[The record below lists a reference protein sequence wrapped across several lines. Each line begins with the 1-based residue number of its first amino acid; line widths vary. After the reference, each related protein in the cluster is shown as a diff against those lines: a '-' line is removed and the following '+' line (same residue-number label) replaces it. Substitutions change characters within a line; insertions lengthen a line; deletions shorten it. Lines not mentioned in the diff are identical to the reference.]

1 MGPIVWLITF
11 FVLLFL
17 TVPIGISIGMSI
29 IIYFTIYHTQP
40 ISFLCQNMF
49 TACDSFPLMA
59 IPFFVAGGALMTQGG
74 ITKRLVDLAE
84 AVIGHVTGGF
94 AMVTAIC
101 CAFFGAISG
110 SAPATVAAIG
120 SLMVPAMIER
130 GYSKSFALALIA
142 TSGCL
147 GVIIPPSIP
156 MVIFGTTTG
165 ASVGTL
171 FIAGIGPGI
180 VFCLALCLYSYA
192 ICKKHGWK
200 GNGQKFSIKKVGHE
214 LKNAIWALL
223 APIIILGSI
232 YGGICTP
239 TEAAAICIVY
249 ALIIG
254 KFVYKELDIKRTI
267 NSFWDGALT
276 TGTIL
281 IIVGTGTTLGRVL
294 TVAKVPQAVV
304 GAILGVSE
312 NPIVI
317 LLLLNLILLVVGC
330 LMETLSAIMILGPIL
345 YPVAAA
351 AGMDLIHFGILM
363 VVNLAVG
370 FCTPPVG
377 VNLFVAAGLRD
388 DVSFTDL
395 VKKAMPIVAILL
407 VVLLIITFCRPV
419 VMTIPG
425 LMKNG

>member
-1 MGPIVWLITF
+1 MGPLVWLITF
-11 FVLLFL
+11 FILLCL
-17 TVPIGISIGMSI
+17 TVPIGVSIGMSI
-29 IIYFTIYHTQP
+29 IVYFLLFNTQP
-40 ISFLCQNMF
+40 VSFLCQNMF

-59 IPFFVAGGALMTQGG
+59 IPFFVAGGALMSNGG
-74 ITKRLVDLAE
+74 ITKRLVDLAD
-84 AVIGHVTGGF
+84 ACIGHISGGF

-120 SLMVPAMIER
+120 GLMVPAMIER
-130 GYSKSFALALIA
+130 GYDKGFSLAIIA

-156 MVIFGTTTG
+156 MVIYGTTTG

-171 FIAGIGPGI
+171 FIAGIGPGLL
-180 VFCLALCLYSYA
+180 FCFALCLYSYLVA
-192 ICKKHGWK
+192 KKKGWK
-200 GNGQKFSIKKVGHE
+200 GNGKKFSIKRVGVE
-214 LKNAIWALL
+214 LKKAVWALL
-223 APIIILGSI
+223 APLIILGSI
-232 YGGICTP
+232 YGGFCTP

-249 ALIIG
+249 ALLIG
-254 KFVYKELDIKRTI
+254 FFVYRELDMKTML

-294 TVAKVPQAVV
+294 TVAQVPQMVV
-304 GAILGVSE
+304 NGILGISD
-312 NPIVI
+312 NPIII
-317 LLLLNLILLVVGC
+317 LLLLNLILLIVGC

-351 AGMDLIHFGILM
+351 AGMGLEHFGIMM
-363 VVNLAVG
+363 VVNLAIG

-377 VNLFVAAGLRD
+377 VNLFVAAGLRE
-388 DVSFTDL
+388 DVSFMSL
-395 VKKAMPIVAILL
+395 VRHALPIIG
-407 VVLLIITFCRPV
+407 VLLAVQLVITFCEPL
-419 VMTIPG
+419 VMTIPK
-425 LMKNG
+425 LMG

>member
-1 MGPIVWLITF
+1 MGPLVWLIAF
-11 FVLLFL
+11 AILLFL
-17 TVPIGISIGMSI
+17 TVPIGVSIGMSI
-29 IIYFTIYHTQP
+29 VIYFLLFNTQP

-59 IPFFVAGGALMTQGG
+59 IPFFVAGGALMSKGG
-74 ITKRLVDLAE
+74 ITKRLVDLAD
-84 AVIGHVTGGF
+84 ACIGHITGGF

-120 SLMVPAMIER
+120 TLMVPAMIER
-130 GYSKSFALALIA
+130 GYSKGFSLAMIA

-171 FIAGIGPGI
+171 FIAGIGPGLL
-180 VFCLALCLYSYA
+180 FCFALCVYSYFVA
-192 ICKKHGWK
+192 KKNGWK
-200 GNGQKFSIKKVGHE
+200 GNGRKFSIKRVFIE
-214 LKNAIWALL
+214 IKNAIWALF
-223 APIIILGSI
+223 APLIILGSI
-232 YGGICTP
+232 YGGFCTP
-239 TEAAAICIVY
+239 TEAAAVCIVY

-254 KFVYKELDIKRTI
+254 VFVYKELKLSSILD
-267 NSFWDGALT
+267 SFWDGALT

-294 TVAKVPQAVV
+294 TVAQVPQMVV
-304 GAILGVSE
+304 NGILGISD
-312 NPIVI
+312 NPIII
-317 LLLLNLILLVVGC
+317 LLLLNVILLIVGC

-351 AGMDLIHFGILM
+351 AGMGLEHFGIMM
-363 VVNLAVG
+363 VVNLAIG

-377 VNLFVAAGLRD
+377 VNLFVATGLRD
-388 DVSFTDL
+388 DVSFATV
-395 VKKAMPIVAILL
+395 VKHAVPII
-407 VVLLIITFCRPV
+407 VVLLIVQLIITFCEPL
-419 VMTIPG
+419 VMTIPN
-425 LMKNG
+425 LMG

>member
-1 MGPIVWLITF
+1 MGPLVWLITF
-11 FVLLFL
+11 FILLCL
-17 TVPIGISIGMSI
+17 TVPIGVSIGMSI
-29 IIYFTIYHTQP
+29 IVYFLLFNTQP

-59 IPFFVAGGALMTQGG
+59 IPFFVAGGALMSNGG
-74 ITKRLVDLAE
+74 ITKRLVDLAD
-84 AVIGHVTGGF
+84 ACIGHISGGF

-120 SLMVPAMIER
+120 GLMVPAMIER
-130 GYSKSFALALIA
+130 GYDKGFSLAIIA

-156 MVIFGTTTG
+156 MVIYGTTTG

-171 FIAGIGPGI
+171 FIAGIGPGLL
-180 VFCLALCLYSYA
+180 FCFALCLYSYLVA
-192 ICKKHGWK
+192 KKKGWK
-200 GNGQKFSIKKVGHE
+200 GNGKKFSIKRVGVE
-214 LKNAIWALL
+214 LKNAVWALL
-223 APIIILGSI
+223 APLIILGSI
-232 YGGICTP
+232 YGGFCTP

-249 ALIIG
+249 ALLIG
-254 KFVYKELDIKRTI
+254 FFVYRELDMKTML

-294 TVAKVPQAVV
+294 TVAQVPQLVV
-304 GAILGVSE
+304 NGILGISD
-312 NPIVI
+312 NPIII
-317 LLLLNLILLVVGC
+317 LLLLNLILLIVGC

-351 AGMDLIHFGILM
+351 AGMGLEHFGIMM
-363 VVNLAVG
+363 VVNLAIG

-377 VNLFVAAGLRD
+377 VNLFVAAGLRE
-388 DVSFTDL
+388 DVSFMSL
-395 VKKAMPIVAILL
+395 VRHAMPIIG
-407 VVLLIITFCRPV
+407 VLLAVQLVITFCEPL
-419 VMTIPG
+419 VMTIPR
-425 LMKNG
+425 LMG

>member
-1 MGPIVWLITF
+1 MLIIACISLLALMLLGVPITF
-11 FVLLFL
+11 SLLGAGFLAVLLGDGGLPMYMNCRGF
-17 TVPIGISIGMSI
+17 ISGVNS
-29 IIYFTIYHTQP
+29 FT
-40 ISFLCQNMF
+40 
-49 TACDSFPLMA
+49 LMA

-74 ITKRLVDLAE
+74 ITKRLVNLAD
-84 AVIGHVTGGF
+84 ACIGHVTGGF

-120 SLMVPAMIER
+120 TLMVPAMIER
-130 GYSKSFALALIA
+130 GYDKAFSLAIIA

-180 VFCLALCLYSYA
+180 AFCLALCLYSYF
-192 ICKKHGWK
+192 ICKKNGWK
-200 GNGQKFSIKKVGHE
+200 GNGKKFSIKRVGLE
-214 LKNAIWALL
+214 FKNAVWALL

-232 YGGICTP
+232 YGGFCTP

-249 ALIIG
+249 ALIVG
-254 KFVYKELDIKRTI
+254 FFVYRELDFKKTTS
-267 NSFWDGALT
+267 SFWDGALT

-294 TVAKVPQAVV
+294 TVAQVPQMVV
-304 GAILGVSE
+304 NGVLGISD
-312 NPIVI
+312 NPIII
-317 LLLLNLILLVVGC
+317 LLLLNLILLIVGC

-351 AGMDLIHFGILM
+351 AGMGLEHFGIMM
-363 VVNLAVG
+363 VINLAIG

-377 VNLFVAAGLRD
+377 VNLFVAAGLRE
-388 DVSFTDL
+388 DVSFMGL
-395 VKKAMPIVAILL
+395 VKHALPII
-407 VVLLIITFCRPV
+407 VVLLAVQLLVTFCEPL
-419 VMTIPG
+419 VMTIPR
-425 LMKNG
+425 LMG

>member
-1 MGPIVWLITF
+1 
-11 FVLLFL
+11 
-17 TVPIGISIGMSI
+17 MSI
-29 IIYFTIYHTQP
+29 IVYFLLFNTQP
-40 ISFLCQNMF
+40 VSFLCQNMF

-59 IPFFVAGGALMTQGG
+59 IPFFVAGGALMSNGG
-74 ITKRLVDLAE
+74 ITKRLVDLAD
-84 AVIGHVTGGF
+84 ACIGHISGGF

-120 SLMVPAMIER
+120 GLMVPAMIER
-130 GYSKSFALALIA
+130 GYDKGFSLAIIA

-156 MVIFGTTTG
+156 MVIYGTTTG

-171 FIAGIGPGI
+171 FIAGIGPGLL
-180 VFCLALCLYSYA
+180 FCFALCLYSYLVA
-192 ICKKHGWK
+192 KKKGWK
-200 GNGQKFSIKKVGHE
+200 GNGKKFSIKRVGVE
-214 LKNAIWALL
+214 LKKAVWALL
-223 APIIILGSI
+223 APLIILGSI
-232 YGGICTP
+232 YGGFCTP

-249 ALIIG
+249 ALLIG
-254 KFVYKELDIKRTI
+254 FFVYRELDMKTML

-294 TVAKVPQAVV
+294 TVAQVPQMVV
-304 GAILGVSE
+304 NGILGISD
-312 NPIVI
+312 NPIII
-317 LLLLNLILLVVGC
+317 LLLLNLILLIVGC

-351 AGMDLIHFGILM
+351 AGMGLEHFGIMM
-363 VVNLAVG
+363 VVNLAIG

-377 VNLFVAAGLRD
+377 VNLFVAAGLRE
-388 DVSFTDL
+388 DVSFMSL
-395 VKKAMPIVAILL
+395 VRHALPIIG
-407 VVLLIITFCRPV
+407 VLLAVQLVITFCEPL
-419 VMTIPG
+419 VMTIPK
-425 LMKNG
+425 LMG

>member
-1 MGPIVWLITF
+1 MGPLVWLITF
-11 FVLLFL
+11 FILLCL
-17 TVPIGISIGMSI
+17 TVPIGVSIGMSI
-29 IIYFTIYHTQP
+29 IVYFLLFNTQP

-59 IPFFVAGGALMTQGG
+59 IPFFVAGGALMSNGG
-74 ITKRLVDLAE
+74 ITKRLVDLAD
-84 AVIGHVTGGF
+84 ACIGHISGGF

-120 SLMVPAMIER
+120 GLMVPAMIER
-130 GYSKSFALALIA
+130 GYDKGFSLAIIA

-156 MVIFGTTTG
+156 MVIYGTTTG

-171 FIAGIGPGI
+171 FIAGIGPGLL
-180 VFCLALCLYSYA
+180 FCFALCLYSYLVA
-192 ICKKHGWK
+192 KKKGWK
-200 GNGQKFSIKKVGHE
+200 GNGKKFSIKRVGVE
-214 LKNAIWALL
+214 LKNAVWALL
-223 APIIILGSI
+223 APLIILGSI
-232 YGGICTP
+232 YGGFCTP

-249 ALIIG
+249 ALLIG
-254 KFVYKELDIKRTI
+254 FFVYRELDMKTML

-294 TVAKVPQAVV
+294 TVAQVPQLVV
-304 GAILGVSE
+304 NGILGISD
-312 NPIVI
+312 NPIII
-317 LLLLNLILLVVGC
+317 LLLLNLILLIVGC

-351 AGMDLIHFGILM
+351 AGMGLEHFGIMM
-363 VVNLAVG
+363 VVNLAIG

-377 VNLFVAAGLRD
+377 VNLFVAAGLRE
-388 DVSFTDL
+388 DVSFMSL
-395 VKKAMPIVAILL
+395 VRHALPIIG
-407 VVLLIITFCRPV
+407 VLLAVQLVITFCEPL
-419 VMTIPG
+419 VMTIPR
-425 LMKNG
+425 LMG

>member
-1 MGPIVWLITF
+1 MGPLVWLITF
-11 FVLLFL
+11 FILLCL
-17 TVPIGISIGMSI
+17 TVPIGVSIGMSI
-29 IIYFTIYHTQP
+29 IVYFLLFNTQP
-40 ISFLCQNMF
+40 VSFLCQNMF

-59 IPFFVAGGALMTQGG
+59 IPFFVAGGALMSNGG
-74 ITKRLVDLAE
+74 ITKRLVDLAD
-84 AVIGHVTGGF
+84 ACIGHISGGF

-120 SLMVPAMIER
+120 GLMVPAMIER
-130 GYSKSFALALIA
+130 GYDKGFSLAIIA

-156 MVIFGTTTG
+156 MVIYGTTTG

-171 FIAGIGPGI
+171 FIAGIGPGLL
-180 VFCLALCLYSYA
+180 FCFALCLYSYLVA
-192 ICKKHGWK
+192 KKKGWK
-200 GNGQKFSIKKVGHE
+200 GNGKKFSIKRVGVE
-214 LKNAIWALL
+214 LKNAVWALL
-223 APIIILGSI
+223 APLIILGSI
-232 YGGICTP
+232 YGGFCTP

-249 ALIIG
+249 ALLIG
-254 KFVYKELDIKRTI
+254 FFVYRELDMKTML

-294 TVAKVPQAVV
+294 TVAQVPQLVV
-304 GAILGVSE
+304 NGILGISD
-312 NPIVI
+312 NPIII
-317 LLLLNLILLVVGC
+317 LLLLNLILLIVGC

-351 AGMDLIHFGILM
+351 AGMGLEHFGIMM
-363 VVNLAVG
+363 VVNLAIG

-377 VNLFVAAGLRD
+377 VNLFVAAGLRE
-388 DVSFTDL
+388 DVSFMSL
-395 VKKAMPIVAILL
+395 VRHAMPIIG
-407 VVLLIITFCRPV
+407 VLLAVQLVITFCEPL
-419 VMTIPG
+419 VMTIPR
-425 LMKNG
+425 LMG

>member
-1 MGPIVWLITF
+1 MGPLVWLITF
-11 FVLLFL
+11 FILLCL
-17 TVPIGISIGMSI
+17 TVPIGVSIGMSI
-29 IIYFTIYHTQP
+29 IVYFLLFNTQP
-40 ISFLCQNMF
+40 VSFLCQNMF

-59 IPFFVAGGALMTQGG
+59 IPFFVAGGALMSNGG
-74 ITKRLVDLAE
+74 ITKRLVDLAD
-84 AVIGHVTGGF
+84 ACIGHISGGF

-120 SLMVPAMIER
+120 GLMVPAMIER
-130 GYSKSFALALIA
+130 GYDKGFSLAIIA

-156 MVIFGTTTG
+156 MVIYGTTTG

-171 FIAGIGPGI
+171 FIAGIGPGLL
-180 VFCLALCLYSYA
+180 FCFALCLYSYLVA
-192 ICKKHGWK
+192 KKKGWK
-200 GNGQKFSIKKVGHE
+200 GNGKKFSIKRVGVE
-214 LKNAIWALL
+214 LKKAVWALL
-223 APIIILGSI
+223 APLIILGSI
-232 YGGICTP
+232 YGGFCTP

-249 ALIIG
+249 ALLIG
-254 KFVYKELDIKRTI
+254 FFVYRELDMKTML

-294 TVAKVPQAVV
+294 TVARVPQMVV
-304 GAILGVSE
+304 NGILGISD
-312 NPIVI
+312 NPIII
-317 LLLLNLILLVVGC
+317 LLLLNLILLIVGC

-351 AGMDLIHFGILM
+351 AGMGLEHFGIMM
-363 VVNLAVG
+363 VVNLAIG

-377 VNLFVAAGLRD
+377 VNLFVAAGLRE
-388 DVSFTDL
+388 DVSFMSL
-395 VKKAMPIVAILL
+395 VRHALPIIG
-407 VVLLIITFCRPV
+407 VLLAVQLVITFCEPL
-419 VMTIPG
+419 VMTIPR
-425 LMKNG
+425 LMG

>member
-1 MGPIVWLITF
+1 MGPLVWLITF
-11 FVLLFL
+11 FILLCL
-17 TVPIGISIGMSI
+17 TVPIGVSIGMSI
-29 IIYFTIYHTQP
+29 IIYFLLFNTQP

-59 IPFFVAGGALMTQGG
+59 IPFFVAGGALMSNGG
-74 ITKRLVDLAE
+74 ITKRLVDLAD
-84 AVIGHVTGGF
+84 ACIGHISGGF

-120 SLMVPAMIER
+120 GLMVPAMIER
-130 GYSKSFALALIA
+130 GYDKGFSLAIIA

-156 MVIFGTTTG
+156 MVIYGTTTG
-165 ASVGTL
+165 AAVGTL
-171 FIAGIGPGI
+171 FIAGIGPGLL
-180 VFCLALCLYSYA
+180 FCFALCLYSYIVA
-192 ICKKHGWK
+192 KKNGWK
-200 GNGQKFSIKKVGHE
+200 GNGKKFSIKRVGKE
-214 LKNAIWALL
+214 LKNAVWALL
-223 APIIILGSI
+223 APLIILGSI
-232 YGGICTP
+232 YGGFCTP

-249 ALIIG
+249 ALLIG
-254 KFVYKELDIKRTI
+254 FFVYRELDIKTML

-294 TVAKVPQAVV
+294 TVAQVPQLVV
-304 GAILGVSE
+304 NGVLGISD

-317 LLLLNLILLVVGC
+317 LLLLNLILLIVGC
-330 LMETLSAIMILGPIL
+330 LMETLSAIMILAPIL

-351 AGMDLIHFGILM
+351 AGMGLEHFGIMM
-363 VVNLAVG
+363 VINLAIG

-377 VNLFVAAGLRD
+377 VNLFVAAGLRE
-388 DVSFTDL
+388 DVSFMNL
-395 VKKAMPIVAILL
+395 VKHAMPIIAVLL
-407 VVLLIITFCRPV
+407 VVQLVVTFCEPL
-419 VMTIPG
+419 VMTIPR
-425 LMKNG
+425 LMG

>member
-1 MGPIVWLITF
+1 MGPLVWLITF
-11 FVLLFL
+11 FILLCL
-17 TVPIGISIGMSI
+17 TVPIGVSIGMSI
-29 IIYFTIYHTQP
+29 IIYFLLFNTQP
-40 ISFLCQNMF
+40 VSFLCQNMF

-59 IPFFVAGGALMTQGG
+59 IPFFVAGGALMSNGG
-74 ITKRLVDLAE
+74 ITKRLVDLAD
-84 AVIGHVTGGF
+84 ACIGHISGGF

-120 SLMVPAMIER
+120 GLMVPAMIER
-130 GYSKSFALALIA
+130 GYDKGFSLAIIA

-156 MVIFGTTTG
+156 MVIYGTTTG

-171 FIAGIGPGI
+171 FIAGIGPGLL
-180 VFCLALCLYSYA
+180 FCFALCLYSYLVA
-192 ICKKHGWK
+192 KKKGWK
-200 GNGQKFSIKKVGHE
+200 GNGKKFSIKRVGVE
-214 LKNAIWALL
+214 LKKAVWALL
-223 APIIILGSI
+223 APLIILGSI
-232 YGGICTP
+232 YGGFCTP

-249 ALIIG
+249 ALLIG
-254 KFVYKELDIKRTI
+254 FFVYRELDMKTML

-294 TVAKVPQAVV
+294 TVAQVPQMVV
-304 GAILGVSE
+304 NGILGISD
-312 NPIVI
+312 NPIII
-317 LLLLNLILLVVGC
+317 LLLLNLILLIVGC

-351 AGMDLIHFGILM
+351 AGMGLEHFGIMM
-363 VVNLAVG
+363 VVNLAIG

-377 VNLFVAAGLRD
+377 VNLFVAAGLRE
-388 DVSFTDL
+388 DVSFMSL
-395 VKKAMPIVAILL
+395 VRHALPIIGVLL
-407 VVLLIITFCRPV
+407 TVQLIITFCEPL
-419 VMTIPG
+419 VMTIPK
-425 LMKNG
+425 LMG

>member
-1 MGPIVWLITF
+1 MGPLVWLITF
-11 FVLLFL
+11 FILLCL
-17 TVPIGISIGMSI
+17 TVPIGVSIGMSI
-29 IIYFTIYHTQP
+29 IVYFLLFNPQP

-49 TACDSFPLMA
+49 TACDSFPLMV
-59 IPFFVAGGALMTQGG
+59 IPFFVAGGALMSNGG
-74 ITKRLVDLAE
+74 ITKRLVDLAD
-84 AVIGHVTGGF
+84 ACIGHISGGF

-120 SLMVPAMIER
+120 GLMVPAMIER
-130 GYSKSFALALIA
+130 GYDKGFSLAIIA

-156 MVIFGTTTG
+156 MVIYGTTTG

-171 FIAGIGPGI
+171 FIAGIGPGLL
-180 VFCLALCLYSYA
+180 FCFALCLYSYLVA
-192 ICKKHGWK
+192 KKKGWK
-200 GNGQKFSIKKVGHE
+200 GNGKKFSIKRVGVE
-214 LKNAIWALL
+214 LKNAVWALL
-223 APIIILGSI
+223 APLIILGSI
-232 YGGICTP
+232 YGGFCTP

-249 ALIIG
+249 ALLIG
-254 KFVYKELDIKRTI
+254 FFVYRELDMKTML

-294 TVAKVPQAVV
+294 TVAQVPQLVV
-304 GAILGVSE
+304 NGILGISD
-312 NPIVI
+312 NPIII
-317 LLLLNLILLVVGC
+317 LLLLNLILLIVGC

-351 AGMDLIHFGILM
+351 AGMGLEHFGIMM
-363 VVNLAVG
+363 VVNLAIG

-377 VNLFVAAGLRD
+377 VNLFVAAGLRE
-388 DVSFTDL
+388 DVSFMSL
-395 VKKAMPIVAILL
+395 VRHALPIIGVLL
-407 VVLLIITFCRPV
+407 VVQLVITFCEPL
-419 VMTIPG
+419 VMTIPR
-425 LMKNG
+425 LMG

>member
-1 MGPIVWLITF
+1 MGPLVWLITF
-11 FVLLFL
+11 FILLCL
-17 TVPIGISIGMSI
+17 TVPIGVSIGMSI
-29 IIYFTIYHTQP
+29 IVYFLLFNTQP

-59 IPFFVAGGALMTQGG
+59 IPFFVAGGALMSNGG
-74 ITKRLVDLAE
+74 ITKRLVDLAD
-84 AVIGHVTGGF
+84 ACIGHISGGF

-120 SLMVPAMIER
+120 GLMVPAMIER
-130 GYSKSFALALIA
+130 GYDKGFSLAIIA

-156 MVIFGTTTG
+156 MVIYGTTTG

-171 FIAGIGPGI
+171 FIAGIGPGLL
-180 VFCLALCLYSYA
+180 FCFALCLYSYLVA
-192 ICKKHGWK
+192 KKKGWK
-200 GNGQKFSIKKVGHE
+200 GNGKKFSIKRVGVE
-214 LKNAIWALL
+214 LKKAVWALL
-223 APIIILGSI
+223 APLIILGSI
-232 YGGICTP
+232 YGGFCTP

-249 ALIIG
+249 ALLIG
-254 KFVYKELDIKRTI
+254 FFVYRELDMKTML

-294 TVAKVPQAVV
+294 TVAQVPQMVV
-304 GAILGVSE
+304 NGILGISD
-312 NPIVI
+312 NPIII
-317 LLLLNLILLVVGC
+317 LLLLNLILLIVGC

-351 AGMDLIHFGILM
+351 AGMGLEHFGIMM
-363 VVNLAVG
+363 VVNLAIG

-377 VNLFVAAGLRD
+377 VNLFVAAGLRE
-388 DVSFTDL
+388 DVSFMSL
-395 VKKAMPIVAILL
+395 VRHALPIIG
-407 VVLLIITFCRPV
+407 VLLAVQLVITFCEPL
-419 VMTIPG
+419 VMTIPK
-425 LMKNG
+425 LMG

>member
-1 MGPIVWLITF
+1 MGPLVWLITF
-11 FVLLFL
+11 FILLCL
-17 TVPIGISIGMSI
+17 TVPIGVSIGMSI
-29 IIYFTIYHTQP
+29 IVYFLLFNTQP
-40 ISFLCQNMF
+40 VSFLCQNMF

-59 IPFFVAGGALMTQGG
+59 IPFFVAGGALMSNGG
-74 ITKRLVDLAE
+74 ITKRLVDLAD
-84 AVIGHVTGGF
+84 ACIGHISGGF

-120 SLMVPAMIER
+120 GLMVPAMIER
-130 GYSKSFALALIA
+130 GYDKGFSLAIIA

-156 MVIFGTTTG
+156 MVIYGTTTG

-171 FIAGIGPGI
+171 FIAGIGPGLL
-180 VFCLALCLYSYA
+180 FCFVLCLYSYLVA
-192 ICKKHGWK
+192 KKKGWK
-200 GNGQKFSIKKVGHE
+200 GNGKKFSIKRVGVE
-214 LKNAIWALL
+214 LKKAVWALL
-223 APIIILGSI
+223 APLIILGSI
-232 YGGICTP
+232 YGGFCTP

-249 ALIIG
+249 ALLIG
-254 KFVYKELDIKRTI
+254 FFVYRELDMKTML

-294 TVAKVPQAVV
+294 TVAQVPQMVV
-304 GAILGVSE
+304 NGILGISD
-312 NPIVI
+312 NPIII
-317 LLLLNLILLVVGC
+317 LLLLNLILLIVGC

-351 AGMDLIHFGILM
+351 AGMGLEHFGIMM
-363 VVNLAVG
+363 VVNLAIG

-377 VNLFVAAGLRD
+377 VNLFVAAGLRE
-388 DVSFTDL
+388 DVSFMSL
-395 VKKAMPIVAILL
+395 VRHALPIIGVLL
-407 VVLLIITFCRPV
+407 TVQLIITFCEPL
-419 VMTIPG
+419 VMTIPK
-425 LMKNG
+425 LMG

>member
-1 MGPIVWLITF
+1 MGPLVWLITF
-11 FVLLFL
+11 FILLCL
-17 TVPIGISIGMSI
+17 TVPIGVSIGMSI
-29 IIYFTIYHTQP
+29 IVYFLLFNTQP

-59 IPFFVAGGALMTQGG
+59 IPFFVAGGALMSNGG
-74 ITKRLVDLAE
+74 ITKRLVDLAD
-84 AVIGHVTGGF
+84 ACIGHISGGF

-120 SLMVPAMIER
+120 GLMVPAMIER
-130 GYSKSFALALIA
+130 GYDKGFSLAIIA

-156 MVIFGTTTG
+156 MVIYGTTTG

-171 FIAGIGPGI
+171 FIAGIGPGLL
-180 VFCLALCLYSYA
+180 FCFALCLYSYLVA
-192 ICKKHGWK
+192 KKKGWK
-200 GNGQKFSIKKVGHE
+200 GNGKKFSIKRVGVE
-214 LKNAIWALL
+214 LKKAVWALL
-223 APIIILGSI
+223 APLIILGSI
-232 YGGICTP
+232 YGGFCTP

-249 ALIIG
+249 ALLIG
-254 KFVYKELDIKRTI
+254 FFVYRELDMKTML

-294 TVAKVPQAVV
+294 TVAQVPQMVV
-304 GAILGVSE
+304 NGILGISD
-312 NPIVI
+312 NPIII
-317 LLLLNLILLVVGC
+317 LLLLNLILLIVGC

-351 AGMDLIHFGILM
+351 AGMGLEHFGIMM
-363 VVNLAVG
+363 VVNLAIG

-377 VNLFVAAGLRD
+377 VNLFVAAGLRE
-388 DVSFTDL
+388 DVSFMSL
-395 VKKAMPIVAILL
+395 VRHAMPIIG
-407 VVLLIITFCRPV
+407 VLLAVQLVITFCEPL
-419 VMTIPG
+419 VMTIPK
-425 LMKNG
+425 LMG

>member
-1 MGPIVWLITF
+1 MGPLVWLITF
-11 FVLLFL
+11 FILLCL
-17 TVPIGISIGMSI
+17 TVPIGVSIGMSI
-29 IIYFTIYHTQP
+29 IVYFLLFNTQP

-59 IPFFVAGGALMTQGG
+59 IPFFVAGGALMSNGG
-74 ITKRLVDLAE
+74 ITKRLVDLAD
-84 AVIGHVTGGF
+84 ACIGHISGGF

-120 SLMVPAMIER
+120 GLMVPAMIER
-130 GYSKSFALALIA
+130 GYDKGFSLAIIA

-156 MVIFGTTTG
+156 MVIYGTTTG

-171 FIAGIGPGI
+171 FIAGIGPGLL
-180 VFCLALCLYSYA
+180 FCFALCLYSYLVA
-192 ICKKHGWK
+192 KKKGWK
-200 GNGQKFSIKKVGHE
+200 GNGKKFSIKRVGVE
-214 LKNAIWALL
+214 LKNAVWALL
-223 APIIILGSI
+223 APLIILGSI
-232 YGGICTP
+232 YGGFCTP

-249 ALIIG
+249 ALLIG
-254 KFVYKELDIKRTI
+254 FFVYRELDMKTML

-294 TVAKVPQAVV
+294 TVAQVPQLVV
-304 GAILGVSE
+304 NGILGISD
-312 NPIVI
+312 NPIII
-317 LLLLNLILLVVGC
+317 LLLLNLILLIVGC

-351 AGMDLIHFGILM
+351 AGMGLEHFGIMM
-363 VVNLAVG
+363 VVNLAIG

-377 VNLFVAAGLRD
+377 VNLFVAAGLRE
-388 DVSFTDL
+388 DVSFMSL
-395 VKKAMPIVAILL
+395 VRHALPIIG
-407 VVLLIITFCRPV
+407 VLLAVQLVITFCEPL
-419 VMTIPG
+419 VMSIPR
-425 LMKNG
+425 LMG

>member
-1 MGPIVWLITF
+1 MGPLVWLITF
-11 FVLLFL
+11 FILLCL
-17 TVPIGISIGMSI
+17 TVPIGVSIGMSI
-29 IIYFTIYHTQP
+29 IVYFLLFNTQP

-59 IPFFVAGGALMTQGG
+59 IPFFVAGGALMSNGG
-74 ITKRLVDLAE
+74 ITKRLVDLAD
-84 AVIGHVTGGF
+84 ACIGHISGGF

-120 SLMVPAMIER
+120 GLMVPAMIER
-130 GYSKSFALALIA
+130 GYDKGFSLAIIA

-156 MVIFGTTTG
+156 MVIYGTTTG
-165 ASVGTL
+165 APVGTL
-171 FIAGIGPGI
+171 FIAGIGPGLL
-180 VFCLALCLYSYA
+180 FCFALCLYSYLVA
-192 ICKKHGWK
+192 KKKGWK
-200 GNGQKFSIKKVGHE
+200 GNGKKFSIKRVGVE
-214 LKNAIWALL
+214 LKNAVWALL
-223 APIIILGSI
+223 APLIILGSI
-232 YGGICTP
+232 YGGFCTP

-249 ALIIG
+249 ALLIG
-254 KFVYKELDIKRTI
+254 FFVYRELDMKTML

-294 TVAKVPQAVV
+294 TVAQVPQLVV
-304 GAILGVSE
+304 NGILGISD
-312 NPIVI
+312 NPIII
-317 LLLLNLILLVVGC
+317 LLLLNLILLIVGC

-351 AGMDLIHFGILM
+351 AGMGLEHFGIMM
-363 VVNLAVG
+363 VVNLAIG

-377 VNLFVAAGLRD
+377 VNLFVAAGLRE
-388 DVSFTDL
+388 DVSFMSL
-395 VKKAMPIVAILL
+395 VRHALPIIG
-407 VVLLIITFCRPV
+407 VLLAVQLVITFCEPL
-419 VMTIPG
+419 VMTIPR
-425 LMKNG
+425 LMG

>member
-1 MGPIVWLITF
+1 MGPLVWLITF
-11 FVLLFL
+11 FILLCL
-17 TVPIGISIGMSI
+17 TVPIGVSIGMSI
-29 IIYFTIYHTQP
+29 IVYFLLFNTQP
-40 ISFLCQNMF
+40 VSFLCQNMF

-59 IPFFVAGGALMTQGG
+59 IPFFVAGGALMSNGG
-74 ITKRLVDLAE
+74 ITKRLVDLAD
-84 AVIGHVTGGF
+84 ACIGHISGGF

-120 SLMVPAMIER
+120 GLMVPAMIER
-130 GYSKSFALALIA
+130 GYDKGFSLAIIA

-156 MVIFGTTTG
+156 MVIYGTTTG

-171 FIAGIGPGI
+171 FIAGIGPGLL
-180 VFCLALCLYSYA
+180 FCFALCLYSYLVA
-192 ICKKHGWK
+192 KKKGWK
-200 GNGQKFSIKKVGHE
+200 GNGKKFSIKRVGVE
-214 LKNAIWALL
+214 LKKAVWALL
-223 APIIILGSI
+223 APLIILGSI
-232 YGGICTP
+232 YGGFCTP

-249 ALIIG
+249 ALLIG
-254 KFVYKELDIKRTI
+254 FFVYRELDMKTML

-294 TVAKVPQAVV
+294 TVAQVPQMVV
-304 GAILGVSE
+304 NGILGISD
-312 NPIVI
+312 NPIII
-317 LLLLNLILLVVGC
+317 LLLLNLILLIVGC

-351 AGMDLIHFGILM
+351 AGMGLEHFGIMM
-363 VVNLAVG
+363 VVNLAIG

-377 VNLFVAAGLRD
+377 VNLFVAAGLRE
-388 DVSFTDL
+388 DVSFMSL
-395 VKKAMPIVAILL
+395 VRHALPIIG
-407 VVLLIITFCRPV
+407 VLLAVQLVITFCEPL
-419 VMTIPG
+419 VMTIPR
-425 LMKNG
+425 LMG

>member
-1 MGPIVWLITF
+1 MGPLVWLITF
-11 FVLLFL
+11 FILLCL
-17 TVPIGISIGMSI
+17 TVPIGVSIGMSI
-29 IIYFTIYHTQP
+29 IVYFLLFNTQP

-59 IPFFVAGGALMTQGG
+59 IPFFVAGGALMSNGG
-74 ITKRLVDLAE
+74 ITKRLVDLAD
-84 AVIGHVTGGF
+84 ACIGHISGGF

-120 SLMVPAMIER
+120 GLMVPAMIER
-130 GYSKSFALALIA
+130 GYDKGFSLAIIA

-156 MVIFGTTTG
+156 MVIYGTTTG

-171 FIAGIGPGI
+171 FIAGIGPGLL
-180 VFCLALCLYSYA
+180 FCFALCLYSYLVA
-192 ICKKHGWK
+192 KKKGWK
-200 GNGQKFSIKKVGHE
+200 GNGKKFSIKRVGVE
-214 LKNAIWALL
+214 LKNAVWALL
-223 APIIILGSI
+223 APLIILGSI
-232 YGGICTP
+232 YGGFCTP

-249 ALIIG
+249 ALLIG
-254 KFVYKELDIKRTI
+254 FFVYRELDMKTML

-294 TVAKVPQAVV
+294 TVAQVPQLVV
-304 GAILGVSE
+304 NGILGISD
-312 NPIVI
+312 NPIII
-317 LLLLNLILLVVGC
+317 LLLLNLILLIVGC

-351 AGMDLIHFGILM
+351 AGMGLEHFGIMM
-363 VVNLAVG
+363 VVNLAIG

-377 VNLFVAAGLRD
+377 VNLFVAAGLRE
-388 DVSFTDL
+388 DVSFMSL
-395 VKKAMPIVAILL
+395 VRHAMPIIR
-407 VVLLIITFCRPV
+407 VLLAVQLVITFCEPL
-419 VMTIPG
+419 VMTIPR
-425 LMKNG
+425 LMG

>member
-1 MGPIVWLITF
+1 MGPLVWLITF
-11 FVLLFL
+11 FILLCL
-17 TVPIGISIGMSI
+17 TVPIGVSIGMSI
-29 IIYFTIYHTQP
+29 IVYFLLFNTQP

-59 IPFFVAGGALMTQGG
+59 IPFFVAGGALMSNGG
-74 ITKRLVDLAE
+74 ITKRLVDLAD
-84 AVIGHVTGGF
+84 ACIGHISGGF

-120 SLMVPAMIER
+120 GLMVPAMIER
-130 GYSKSFALALIA
+130 GYDKGFSLAIIA

-156 MVIFGTTTG
+156 MVIYGTTTG

-171 FIAGIGPGI
+171 FIAGIGPGLL
-180 VFCLALCLYSYA
+180 FCFALCLYSYLVA
-192 ICKKHGWK
+192 KKKGWK
-200 GNGQKFSIKKVGHE
+200 GNGKKFSIKRVGVE
-214 LKNAIWALL
+214 LKKAVWALL
-223 APIIILGSI
+223 APLIILGSI
-232 YGGICTP
+232 YGGFCTP

-249 ALIIG
+249 ALLIG
-254 KFVYKELDIKRTI
+254 FFVYRELDMKTML

-294 TVAKVPQAVV
+294 TVAQVPQLVV
-304 GAILGVSE
+304 NGILGISD
-312 NPIVI
+312 NPIII
-317 LLLLNLILLVVGC
+317 LLLLNLILLIVGC

-351 AGMDLIHFGILM
+351 AGMGLEHFGIMM
-363 VVNLAVG
+363 VVNLAIG

-377 VNLFVAAGLRD
+377 VNLFVAAGLRE
-388 DVSFTDL
+388 DVSFMSL
-395 VKKAMPIVAILL
+395 VRHAMPIIG
-407 VVLLIITFCRPV
+407 VLLAVQLVITFCEPL
-419 VMTIPG
+419 VMTIPR
-425 LMKNG
+425 LMG

>member
-1 MGPIVWLITF
+1 MGPLVWLITF
-11 FVLLFL
+11 FILLCL
-17 TVPIGISIGMSI
+17 TVPIGVSIGMSI
-29 IIYFTIYHTQP
+29 IVYFLLFNTQP

-59 IPFFVAGGALMTQGG
+59 IPFFVAGGALMSNGG
-74 ITKRLVDLAE
+74 ITKRLVDLAD
-84 AVIGHVTGGF
+84 ACIGHISGGF

-120 SLMVPAMIER
+120 GLMVPAMIER
-130 GYSKSFALALIA
+130 GYDKGFSLAIIA

-156 MVIFGTTTG
+156 MVIYGTTTG

-171 FIAGIGPGI
+171 FIAGIGPGLL
-180 VFCLALCLYSYA
+180 FCFALCLYSYLVA
-192 ICKKHGWK
+192 KKKGWK
-200 GNGQKFSIKKVGHE
+200 GNGKKFSIKRVGVE

-223 APIIILGSI
+223 APLIILGSI
-232 YGGICTP
+232 YGGFCTP

-249 ALIIG
+249 ALLIG
-254 KFVYKELDIKRTI
+254 FFVYRELDMKTML

-294 TVAKVPQAVV
+294 TVAQVPQMVV
-304 GAILGVSE
+304 NGILGISD
-312 NPIVI
+312 NPIII
-317 LLLLNLILLVVGC
+317 LLLLLLIVGC

-351 AGMDLIHFGILM
+351 AGMGLEHFGIMM
-363 VVNLAVG
+363 VVNLAIG

-377 VNLFVAAGLRD
+377 VNLFVAAGLRE
-388 DVSFTDL
+388 DVSFMSL
-395 VKKAMPIVAILL
+395 VRHALPIIG
-407 VVLLIITFCRPV
+407 VLLAVQLVITFCEPL
-419 VMTIPG
+419 VMTIPK
-425 LMKNG
+425 LMG

>member
-1 MGPIVWLITF
+1 MGPLVWLITF
-11 FVLLFL
+11 FILLCL
-17 TVPIGISIGMSI
+17 TVPIGVSIGMSI
-29 IIYFTIYHTQP
+29 IVYFLLFNTQP

-59 IPFFVAGGALMTQGG
+59 IPFFVAGGALMSNGG
-74 ITKRLVDLAE
+74 ITKRLVDLAD
-84 AVIGHVTGGF
+84 ACIGHISGGF

-120 SLMVPAMIER
+120 GLMVPAMIER
-130 GYSKSFALALIA
+130 GYDKGFSLAIIA

-156 MVIFGTTTG
+156 MVIYGTTTG
-165 ASVGTL
+165 APVGTL
-171 FIAGIGPGI
+171 FIAGIGPGLL
-180 VFCLALCLYSYA
+180 FCFALCLYSYLVA
-192 ICKKHGWK
+192 KKKGWK
-200 GNGQKFSIKKVGHE
+200 GNGKKFSIKRVGVE
-214 LKNAIWALL
+214 LKKAVWALL
-223 APIIILGSI
+223 APLIILGSI
-232 YGGICTP
+232 YGGFCTP

-249 ALIIG
+249 ALLIG
-254 KFVYKELDIKRTI
+254 FFVYRELDMKTML

-294 TVAKVPQAVV
+294 TVAQVPQMVV
-304 GAILGVSE
+304 NGILGISD
-312 NPIVI
+312 NPIII
-317 LLLLNLILLVVGC
+317 LLLLNLILLIVGC

-351 AGMDLIHFGILM
+351 AGMGLEHFGIMM
-363 VVNLAVG
+363 VVNLAIG

-377 VNLFVAAGLRD
+377 VNLFVAAGLRE
-388 DVSFTDL
+388 DVSFMSL
-395 VKKAMPIVAILL
+395 VRHALPIIG
-407 VVLLIITFCRPV
+407 VLLTVQLVITFCEPL
-419 VMTIPG
+419 VMTIPK
-425 LMKNG
+425 LMG

>member
-1 MGPIVWLITF
+1 MGPLVWLITF
-11 FVLLFL
+11 FILLCL
-17 TVPIGISIGMSI
+17 TVPIGVSIGMSI
-29 IIYFTIYHTQP
+29 IVYFLLFNTQP

-59 IPFFVAGGALMTQGG
+59 IPFFVAGGALMSNGG
-74 ITKRLVDLAE
+74 ITKRLVDQAD
-84 AVIGHVTGGF
+84 ACIGHISGGF

-120 SLMVPAMIER
+120 GLMVPAMIER
-130 GYSKSFALALIA
+130 GYDKGFSLAIIA

-156 MVIFGTTTG
+156 MVIYGTTTG

-171 FIAGIGPGI
+171 FIAGIGPGLL
-180 VFCLALCLYSYA
+180 FCFALCLYSYLVA
-192 ICKKHGWK
+192 KKKGWK
-200 GNGQKFSIKKVGHE
+200 GNGKKFSIKRVGVE
-214 LKNAIWALL
+214 LKKAVWALL
-223 APIIILGSI
+223 APLIILGSI
-232 YGGICTP
+232 YGGFCTP

-249 ALIIG
+249 ALLIG
-254 KFVYKELDIKRTI
+254 FFVYRELDMKTML

-294 TVAKVPQAVV
+294 TVAQVPQMVV
-304 GAILGVSE
+304 NGILGISD
-312 NPIVI
+312 NPIII
-317 LLLLNLILLVVGC
+317 LLLLNLILLIVGC

-351 AGMDLIHFGILM
+351 AGMGLEHFGIMM
-363 VVNLAVG
+363 VVNLAIG

-377 VNLFVAAGLRD
+377 VNLFVAAGLRE
-388 DVSFTDL
+388 DVSFMSL
-395 VKKAMPIVAILL
+395 VRHALPIIG
-407 VVLLIITFCRPV
+407 VLLAVQLVITFCEPL
-419 VMTIPG
+419 VMTIPK
-425 LMKNG
+425 LMG

>member
-1 MGPIVWLITF
+1 MGPLVWLITF
-11 FVLLFL
+11 FILLCL
-17 TVPIGISIGMSI
+17 TVPIGVSIGMSI
-29 IIYFTIYHTQP
+29 IVYFLLFNTQP
-40 ISFLCQNMF
+40 VSFLCQNMF

-59 IPFFVAGGALMTQGG
+59 IPFFVAGGALMSNGG
-74 ITKRLVDLAE
+74 ITKRLVDLAD
-84 AVIGHVTGGF
+84 ACIGHISGGF

-120 SLMVPAMIER
+120 GLMVPAMIER
-130 GYSKSFALALIA
+130 GYDKGFSLAIIA

-156 MVIFGTTTG
+156 MVIYGTTTG

-171 FIAGIGPGI
+171 FIAGIGPGLL
-180 VFCLALCLYSYA
+180 FCFALCLYSYLVA
-192 ICKKHGWK
+192 KKKGWK
-200 GNGQKFSIKKVGHE
+200 GNGKKFSIKRVGVE
-214 LKNAIWALL
+214 LKKAVWALL
-223 APIIILGSI
+223 APLIILGSI
-232 YGGICTP
+232 YGGFCTP

-249 ALIIG
+249 ALLIG
-254 KFVYKELDIKRTI
+254 FFVYRELDMKTML

-294 TVAKVPQAVV
+294 TVAQVPQMVV
-304 GAILGVSE
+304 NGILGISD
-312 NPIVI
+312 NPIII
-317 LLLLNLILLVVGC
+317 LLLLNLILLIVGC

-351 AGMDLIHFGILM
+351 AGMGLEHFGIMM
-363 VVNLAVG
+363 VVNLAIG

-377 VNLFVAAGLRD
+377 VNLFVAAGLRE
-388 DVSFTDL
+388 DVSFMSL
-395 VKKAMPIVAILL
+395 VRHALPIIGVLL
-407 VVLLIITFCRPV
+407 TVQLIITFCEPL
-419 VMTIPG
+419 VMTIPK
-425 LMKNG
+425 LMG

>member
-1 MGPIVWLITF
+1 MGPLVWLITF
-11 FVLLFL
+11 FILLCL
-17 TVPIGISIGMSI
+17 TVPIGVSIGMSI
-29 IIYFTIYHTQP
+29 IVYFLLFNTQP

-59 IPFFVAGGALMTQGG
+59 IPFFVAGGALMSNGG
-74 ITKRLVDLAE
+74 ITKRLVDLAD
-84 AVIGHVTGGF
+84 ACIGHISGGF

-120 SLMVPAMIER
+120 GLMVPAMIER
-130 GYSKSFALALIA
+130 GYDKGFSLAIIA

-156 MVIFGTTTG
+156 MVIYGTTTG
-165 ASVGTL
+165 AAVGTL
-171 FIAGIGPGI
+171 FIAGIGPGLL
-180 VFCLALCLYSYA
+180 FCFALCLYSYLVA
-192 ICKKHGWK
+192 KKKGWK
-200 GNGQKFSIKKVGHE
+200 GNGKKFSIKRVGVE
-214 LKNAIWALL
+214 LKNAVWALL
-223 APIIILGSI
+223 APLIILGSI
-232 YGGICTP
+232 YGGFCTP

-249 ALIIG
+249 ALLIG
-254 KFVYKELDIKRTI
+254 FFVYRELDMKTML

-294 TVAKVPQAVV
+294 TVAQVPQLVV
-304 GAILGVSE
+304 NGILGISD
-312 NPIVI
+312 NPIII
-317 LLLLNLILLVVGC
+317 LLLLNLILLIVGC

-351 AGMDLIHFGILM
+351 AGMGLEHFGIMM
-363 VVNLAVG
+363 VVNLAIG

-377 VNLFVAAGLRD
+377 VNLFVAAGLRE
-388 DVSFTDL
+388 DVSFMSL
-395 VKKAMPIVAILL
+395 VRHALPIIG
-407 VVLLIITFCRPV
+407 VLLAVQLVITFCEPL
-419 VMTIPG
+419 VMTIPR
-425 LMKNG
+425 LMG

>member
-1 MGPIVWLITF
+1 MGPLVWLITF
-11 FVLLFL
+11 FILLCL
-17 TVPIGISIGMSI
+17 TVPIGVSIGMSI
-29 IIYFTIYHTQP
+29 IVYFLLFNTQP

-59 IPFFVAGGALMTQGG
+59 IPFFVAGGALMSNGG
-74 ITKRLVDLAE
+74 ITKRLVDLAD
-84 AVIGHVTGGF
+84 ACIGHISGGF

-120 SLMVPAMIER
+120 GLMVPAMIER
-130 GYSKSFALALIA
+130 GYDKGFSLAIIA

-156 MVIFGTTTG
+156 MVIYGTTTG
-165 ASVGTL
+165 APVGTL
-171 FIAGIGPGI
+171 FIAGIGPGLL
-180 VFCLALCLYSYA
+180 FCFALCLYSYLVA
-192 ICKKHGWK
+192 KKKGWK
-200 GNGQKFSIKKVGHE
+200 GNGKKFSIKRVGVE
-214 LKNAIWALL
+214 LKKAVWALL
-223 APIIILGSI
+223 APLIILGSI
-232 YGGICTP
+232 YGGFCTP

-249 ALIIG
+249 ALLIG
-254 KFVYKELDIKRTI
+254 FFVYRELDMKTML

-294 TVAKVPQAVV
+294 TVAQVPQMVV
-304 GAILGVSE
+304 NGILGISD
-312 NPIVI
+312 NPIII
-317 LLLLNLILLVVGC
+317 LLLLNLILLIVGC

-351 AGMDLIHFGILM
+351 AGMGLEHFGIMM
-363 VVNLAVG
+363 VVNLAIG

-377 VNLFVAAGLRD
+377 VNLFVAAGLRE
-388 DVSFTDL
+388 DVSFMSL
-395 VKKAMPIVAILL
+395 VRHAMPIIG
-407 VVLLIITFCRPV
+407 VLLAVQLVITFCEPL
-419 VMTIPG
+419 VMTIPK
-425 LMKNG
+425 LMG

>member
-1 MGPIVWLITF
+1 MGPLVWLITF
-11 FVLLFL
+11 FILLCL
-17 TVPIGISIGMSI
+17 TVPIGVSIGMSI
-29 IIYFTIYHTQP
+29 IVYFLLFNPQP

-59 IPFFVAGGALMTQGG
+59 IPFFVACGALMSNGG
-74 ITKRLVDLAE
+74 ITKRLVDLAD
-84 AVIGHVTGGF
+84 ACIGHISGGF

-120 SLMVPAMIER
+120 GLMVPAMIER
-130 GYSKSFALALIA
+130 GYDKGFSLAIIA

-156 MVIFGTTTG
+156 MVIYGTTTG

-171 FIAGIGPGI
+171 FIAGIGPGLL
-180 VFCLALCLYSYA
+180 FCFALCLYSYLVA
-192 ICKKHGWK
+192 KKKGWK
-200 GNGQKFSIKKVGHE
+200 GNGKKFSIKRVGVE
-214 LKNAIWALL
+214 LKNAVWALL
-223 APIIILGSI
+223 APLIILGSI
-232 YGGICTP
+232 YGGFCTP

-249 ALIIG
+249 ALLIG
-254 KFVYKELDIKRTI
+254 FFVYRELDMKTML

-294 TVAKVPQAVV
+294 TVAQVPQLVV
-304 GAILGVSE
+304 NGILGISD
-312 NPIVI
+312 NPIII
-317 LLLLNLILLVVGC
+317 LLLLNLILLIVGC

-351 AGMDLIHFGILM
+351 AGMGLEHFGIMM
-363 VVNLAVG
+363 VVNLAIG

-377 VNLFVAAGLRD
+377 VNLFVAAGLRE
-388 DVSFTDL
+388 DVSFMSL
-395 VKKAMPIVAILL
+395 VRHALPIIGVLL
-407 VVLLIITFCRPV
+407 VVQLVITFCEPL
-419 VMTIPG
+419 VMTIPR
-425 LMKNG
+425 LMG